1 MKIKHQLLLLG
12 SISILAILLMLMSSS
27 YFAKTTDNLTQAL
40 TKISQLEVTLL
51 NLRRNEKDFLLR
63 KDEKYLSK
71 FQDNAESFRIQ
82 QTELMLTLDDSGV
95 SLPNQLIE
103 ELNAYQSSFSE
114 LVNAYMTLGLKDSEG
129 LTKTFLQA
137 FRQELTRGITI
148 SLLDYHDDVIFGVA
162 TSINETDNQAL
173 NQSGQDVLRQRRV
186 IGFSYNEGLLGL
198 TRNNSH
204 KIETDFANFNQ
215 QLSKV
220 LDEKIKAVTTI
231 KWAISG
237 LLFAIIIVFITL
249 LVRAINLNVQRL
261 QSTIANIAEHNDL
274 TQRVEIKGNSEIA
287 SIAKAV
293 NSLLDNFSTLVGDT
307 QQQSR
312 QLKNSSTNMED
323 ELGHVIH
330 QFHSQSDHTNSM
342 AAAVQQMVTTIDEIA
357 QTTQKAADVVNKAAD
372 NSQNS
377 RLFVEDT
384 VGNIQSLSAVL
395 KESNN
400 EIRSLSEHVG
410 KIGGAV
416 NIIQDIAE
424 QTNLLALNA
433 AIEAARAGEQGRGFA
448 VVADEVRALASRT
461 HQSTE
466 EITTLVSAIQ
476 SQMTTVVTDI
486 EQCNSQGAATLSASA
501 KLDSALQQISDD
513 MVEIQANSDQ
523 IAAAIE
529 EQGIV
534 MGQVGESI
542 TELNEISNENMNNAR
557 SCLNEV
563 RGVASQSSQIDQ
575 AISIFKIS

>member
-12 SISILAILLMLMSSS
+12 SISILAIFSMLMSSS

-40 TKISQLEVTLL
+40 TKLSQLEVTLL

-71 FQDNAESFRIQ
+71 FQINAENFRAQ
-82 QTELMLTLDDSGV
+82 RSDLMTTLDNSGV

-114 LVNAYMTLGLKDSEG
+114 LVTAYMTLGLNESEG
-129 LTKTFLQA
+129 LTKIFLEA

-148 SLLDYHDDVIFGVA
+148 SLLDYHDDVMFGV
-162 TSINETDNQAL
+162 TTNLNETDNQAL
-173 NQSGQDVLRQRRV
+173 NQSGQDVLRQRSV
-186 IGFSYNEGLLGL
+186 IGFSYDKGLLGL
-198 TRNNSH
+198 TRSNSH

-220 LDEKIKAVTTI
+220 LDEKIKAITTI
-231 KWAISG
+231 KWTISG
-237 LLFAIIIVFITL
+237 LLLAIIIVFITL

-357 QTTQKAADVVNKAAD
+357 QTTHKAADVVNKAAD

-466 EITTLVSAIQ
+466 EITNLVSAIQ

-563 RGVASQSSQIDQ
+563 KGVASQTSQMDQ

>member
-12 SISILAILLMLMSSS
+12 SISILAILSMLMSSS

-40 TKISQLEVTLL
+40 TKLSQLEVTLL

-71 FQDNAESFRIQ
+71 FQINAENFRAQ
-82 QTELMLTLDDSGV
+82 RSDLMTTLHNSGV

-114 LVNAYMTLGLKDSEG
+114 LVTAYMTLGLNESEG
-129 LTKTFLQA
+129 LTKTFLEA

-148 SLLDYHDDVIFGVA
+148 SLLDYHDDVMFGA
-162 TSINETDNQAL
+162 TTNINETDNQAL
-173 NQSGQDVLRQRRV
+173 NQSGQAVLRQRSV
-186 IGFSYNEGLLGL
+186 IGFSYDKGLLGL
-198 TRNNSH
+198 TRSNSH

-220 LDEKIKAVTTI
+220 LDEKIKAIAAI
-231 KWAISG
+231 KWTISG
-237 LLFAIIIVFITL
+237 LLLAIIIVFITL

-293 NSLLDNFSTLVGDT
+293 NSLLDNFSTLVGNT

-357 QTTQKAADVVNKAAD
+357 QTTHKAADVVNKAAD

-466 EITTLVSAIQ
+466 EITNLVSAIQ

-563 RGVASQSSQIDQ
+563 KGVASQTSQMDQ

>member
-12 SISILAILLMLMSSS
+12 SISILAIFSMLMSSS

-40 TKISQLEVTLL
+40 TKLSQLEVTLL

-71 FQDNAESFRIQ
+71 FQINAENFRAQ
-82 QTELMLTLDDSGV
+82 RSDLMTTLENSGV

-114 LVNAYMTLGLKDSEG
+114 LVTAYMTLGLNESEG
-129 LTKTFLQA
+129 LTKTFLDA

-148 SLLDYHDDVIFGVA
+148 SLLDYHDDVMFGV
-162 TSINETDNQAL
+162 TTNINETDNQAL
-173 NQSGQDVLRQRRV
+173 NQSGQDVLRQRSV
-186 IGFSYNEGLLGL
+186 IGFSYDKGLLGL
-198 TRNNSH
+198 TRSNSH

-220 LDEKIKAVTTI
+220 LDEKIKAITTI
-231 KWAISG
+231 KWTISG
-237 LLFAIIIVFITL
+237 LLLAIIIVFITL

-261 QSTIANIAEHNDL
+261 QSTIANIAENNDL

-293 NSLLDNFSTLVGDT
+293 NSLLDNFSTLVGNT

-357 QTTQKAADVVNKAAD
+357 QTTHKAADVVNKAAD

-466 EITTLVSAIQ
+466 EITNLVSAIQ

-563 RGVASQSSQIDQ
+563 KGVASQTSQMDQ

>member
-12 SISILAILLMLMSSS
+12 SISILAIFSMLMSSS

-40 TKISQLEVTLL
+40 TKLSQLEVTLL

-71 FQDNAESFRIQ
+71 FQINAENFRAQ
-82 QTELMLTLDDSGV
+82 RSDLMTTLENSGV

-114 LVNAYMTLGLKDSEG
+114 LVTAYMTLGLNESEG
-129 LTKTFLQA
+129 LTKIFLEA

-148 SLLDYHDDVIFGVA
+148 SLLDYHDDVMFGV
-162 TSINETDNQAL
+162 TTNINETDNQAL
-173 NQSGQDVLRQRRV
+173 NQSGQDVLRQRSV
-186 IGFSYNEGLLGL
+186 IGFSYDKGLLGL
-198 TRNNSH
+198 TRSNSH

-220 LDEKIKAVTTI
+220 LDEKIKAITTI
-231 KWAISG
+231 KWTISG
-237 LLFAIIIVFITL
+237 LLLAIIIVFITL

-293 NSLLDNFSTLVGDT
+293 NSLLDNFSTLVGNT

-357 QTTQKAADVVNKAAD
+357 QTTHKAADVVNKAAD

-466 EITTLVSAIQ
+466 EITNLVSAIQ

-563 RGVASQSSQIDQ
+563 KGVASQTSQMDQ